1 MCRSFRS
8 QCLGVKLLFSTY
20 VWQRLRPPRAKWW
33 RASLQRPDVLPVWI
47 VKWEWCL
54 RSERQAVCSQM
65 HLLHIWAI
73 NIGEGNKY
81 SAERLTCCTH
91 IKQWRHRGIV
101 AGLYDSPVGNLD
113 LGIATSSAGV
123 IDACWKIFSKPM
135 TACDHR
141 MRKSCDVPFVI
152 KTLRK
157 PMNAGQHDSLIPMVI
172 PHRALAKK
180 NR

>member
-101 AGLYDSPVGNLD
+101 AGLYDSPVANLD

-123 IDACWKIFSKPM
+123 IDQS
-135 TACDHR
+135 HR
-141 MRKSCDVPFVI
+141 CLLKNLQQTHDC
-152 KTLRK
+152 LR
-157 PMNAGQHDSLIPMVI
+157 PQNEEIVWRPIRHQNIA
-172 PHRALAKK
+172 
-180 NR
+180 